1 MNLGPLPEGRRGAA
15 LALGL
20 LAIALVMLWAG
31 IVAPLTDW
39 YEARA
44 RALGQQRAFAAHMAA
59 IAGAL
64 PAMRVAM
71 ARAGHGASEGALLAG
86 SSDAIAAAALQ
97 SSVEGIARSV
107 GADLTSIA
115 ILPGE
120 PAGTWRRIGLR
131 VEAQGTFAV
140 MVGFLE
146 AVLSGTPPMLV
157 DDLSLSSLVL
167 DGPGQ
172 LPVEADSIAASF
184 TIYAFRRGG
193 STVPSPGE
201 QQAFAE

>member
-20 LAIALVMLWAG
+20 LAIALVVLWAG
-31 IVAPLTDW
+31 IIAPLADW

-44 RALGQQRAFAAHMAA
+44 HALGQQRTLAAHMVEIAA
-59 IAGAL
+59 TL

-71 ARAGHGASEGALLAG
+71 ARAGRGPAEGALLAG

-97 SSVEGIARSV
+97 GTVEGIAHSV

-140 MVGFLE
+140 IVGFLG

-184 TIYAFRRGG
+184 TIYAFRRGRNAV
-193 STVPSPGE
+193 SSPDE